1 MARSRPGRWSLATSV
16 SCFAL
21 TCLALAGCALSPAD
35 PPAPI
40 ATVAMTTRAPERP
53 LAATVAASSTATTS
67 VAATPTPTSPPR
79 VPLTATAAVL
89 PRIIQPTAILPTVT
103 PTPLPAEQLLTVPLH
118 KQEHALSCEAAALK
132 MAMGALG
139 IDVPEDALLSKMSR
153 DRTPRVVRPDGTV
166 QWGDPDIGF
175 IGRWDGVFARDG
187 YGVYDGPIAELAV
200 SYGFSGTTHAQ
211 GVDPEQLYDAVR
223 QGYPSVVW
231 MPYGLTVK
239 GRGAWSTPK
248 GKHIDYV
255 VTEHAV
261 VLAGVDARG
270 VVYADPYTASL
281 EHASFGAFEAA
292 MAELGDRAVTVRP

>member
-1 MARSRPGRWSLATSV
+1 MARSRPGRWGLATSV
-16 SCFAL
+16 YCFAL
-21 TCLALAGCALSPAD
+21 TCLALTGCALSPAE
-35 PPAPI
+35 PPAP
-40 ATVAMTTRAPERP
+40 
-53 LAATVAASSTATTS
+53 
-67 VAATPTPTSPPR
+67 
-79 VPLTATAAVL
+79 
-89 PRIIQPTAILPTVT
+89 
-103 PTPLPAEQLLTVPLH
+103 
-118 KQEHALSCEAAALK
+118 
-132 MAMGALG
+132 
-139 IDVPEDALLSKMSR
+139 
-153 DRTPRVVRPDGTV
+153 
-166 QWGDPDIGF
+166 
-175 IGRWDGVFARDG
+175 RWDGVFARDG

-231 MPYGLTVK
+231 MPNGLTVK